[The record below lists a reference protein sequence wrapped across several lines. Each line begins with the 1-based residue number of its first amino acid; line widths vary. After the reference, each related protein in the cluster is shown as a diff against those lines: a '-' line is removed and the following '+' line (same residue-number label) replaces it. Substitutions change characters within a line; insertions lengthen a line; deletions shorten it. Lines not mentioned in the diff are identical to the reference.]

1 MCFDII
7 LNNIITN
14 VLTYDLRNTDIFMHN
29 LMMIYV
35 LKYGV
40 KYHVDKYAL
49 YNVDWYPWTLM
60 INVYNRN
67 IKYNRVLNVI
77 IGIECCTKITCNCGT
92 PKHGIITV

>member
-49 YNVDWYPWTLM
+49 YNVD
-60 INVYNRN
+60 
-67 IKYNRVLNVI
+67 
-77 IGIECCTKITCNCGT
+77 
-92 PKHGIITV
+92 